1 MSKASAIRAAG
12 WCDYLESHARRCY
25 GLLRDAGLRAAKT
38 LARKL
43 ERGDLKTGFTAHDV
57 RRHQW
62 SNLQTPDDVESALD
76 WLEEFRLD
84 PPNAAAGRPE
94 PGRQANGPLRDPSR
108 PSVGGRQMIDWLE
121 VARRELSPGPGE
133 VSVVFTGG
141 EPRDPET
148 NGPPP
153 TSDGGSFAAGGRDL
167 DGEPPTDRGTV
178 EERVSAV
185 FTVGG
190 SEYPPA
196 KPGALGC
203 EPLKAVRRVADAAR
217 ELGAA

>member
-1 MSKASAIRAAG
+1 MMSAASRVQSANSRRRQVRSR
-12 WCDYLESHARRCY
+12 LARR
-25 GLLRDAGLRAAKT
+25 
-38 LARKL
+38 
-43 ERGDLKTGFTAHDV
+43 
-57 RRHQW
+57 
-62 SNLQTPDDVESALD
+62 
-76 WLEEFRLD
+76 FRLD

-121 VARRELSPGPGE
+121 VARPELSPGPGE

-190 SEYPPA
+190 TRNPEKSGSLEIPA
-196 KPGALGC
+196 SRSP
-203 EPLKAVRRVADAAR
+203 ADALVSKESDLEYRSAL
-217 ELGAA
+217 EAATAKTAERGVFDVFAAAAPKGLDNVG